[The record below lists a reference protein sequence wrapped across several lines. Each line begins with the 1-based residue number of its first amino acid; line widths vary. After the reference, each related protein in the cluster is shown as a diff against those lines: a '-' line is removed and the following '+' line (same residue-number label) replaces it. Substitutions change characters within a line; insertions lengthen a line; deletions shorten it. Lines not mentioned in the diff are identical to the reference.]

1 MSAQTG
7 SSPPAGPSSQRLV
20 DRARHRVARL
30 LGEPNPIWIREL
42 KQAARLARTPII
54 LLVLAVLMT
63 LLVASIGGMVSRD
76 IAPAKAGVILFQ
88 VFFSL
93 AYFVVALVGPAVAA
107 NSIASEREGR
117 TWEAV
122 LLTGIPPGEI
132 ARGKFLAA
140 YTAISMYVAMLAPVG
155 ALPFLFG
162 GITAMEVVIAFLF
175 LFLIALLSVAFG
187 LAISSKM
194 ASLRTAI
201 LVTLLL
207 AFPLSICLFMAGGTG
222 LSYAAHLA
230 WPEVPEGP
238 PIWLPVA
245 YQRVPLG
252 VDYALFLVLLPI
264 AAVVVPA
271 WFLYQVTVANLTSE
285 SDDRSSGLK
294 TWFAVCT
301 PVVAAAAVVPAFSV
315 DPPERLA
322 AILAGLCATL
332 SYLTFCVFLFA
343 GDPVGP
349 SRRVEVH
356 WARSRAGRLRRFFGP
371 GVARAA
377 YLLLAAGVP
386 AVVALWAVGHQL
398 LLDASVG
405 TPESQTR
412 QLQYFAVY
420 ALAFYVFL
428 VGLGAFL
435 RARIAAPM
443 VARVLLLTLLFSIAV
458 GPWIVA
464 AIAGLVTEFSTSE
477 SALLVAAPS
486 PFYAF
491 VMLSKAAQGDPG
503 PVVVAGHA
511 AAAAWVAVGLG
522 LLAAAR
528 ARCAALIAQRD
539 AALAV
544 TDALLAQE
552 DEAARAAEQ
561 AAPAQAAAPERAE
574 PGGSAAGT
582 LA

>member
-1 MSAQTG
+1 MSVQTG
-7 SSPPAGPSSQRLV
+7 SSPPGGPASQRLV
-20 DRARHRVARL
+20 DRARRRVGRL

-63 LLVASIGGMVSRD
+63 LLVASIGGIVARD
-76 IAPAKAGVILFQ
+76 IAPAKTGVILFQ

-140 YTAISMYVAMLAPVG
+140 YTAISMYVVMLAPVG

-194 ASLRTAI
+194 ASLRGAI

-207 AFPLSICLFMAGGTG
+207 AFPLSICLFSAGGTG

-245 YQRVPLG
+245 YQRAPLG
-252 VDYALFLVLLPI
+252 LDYVLFLILLPL

-285 SDDRSSGLK
+285 GDDRSSGLK
-294 TWFAVCT
+294 TWFAACA
-301 PVVAAAAVVPAFSV
+301 PVVAAAVAVPAFAVEPS
-315 DPPERLA
+315 ERLA
-322 AILAGLCATL
+322 AIIAGMCAMFSFL
-332 SYLTFCVFLFA
+332 IFCVCLFA
-343 GDPVGP
+343 GDPIGP
-349 SRRVEVH
+349 SRRVEVT
-356 WARSRAGRLRRFFGP
+356 WARSRASRLRRFFGP
-371 GVARAA
+371 GVTRSA
-377 YLLLAAGVP
+377 YLLLAVGIPCVA
-386 AVVALWAVGHQL
+386 ALWAAGHRL
-398 LLDASVG
+398 LLGVPLG
-405 TPESQTR
+405 PPEIQMR

-464 AIAGLVTEFSTSE
+464 AIAGLVTELSVSE
-477 SALLVAAPS
+477 SALLIAAPS

-491 VMLSKAAQGDPG
+491 VMLDRAAQSDPG
-503 PVVVAGHA
+503 SVVVAGHTA
-511 AAAAWVAVGLG
+511 AVAWVAVGLG

-528 ARCAALIAQRD
+528 SRCAALIAQRE

-544 TDALLAQE
+544 TDTLLAQE
-552 DEAARAAEQ
+552 DEAALAAEQ
-561 AAPAQAAAPERAE
+561 AAPAPPAAPEHAE
-574 PGGSAAGT
+574 PGSAAGT

>member
-7 SSPPAGPSSQRLV
+7 TSPPAGPASQRLV
-20 DRARHRVARL
+20 DRARRRVGRL

-63 LLVASIGGMVSRD
+63 LLISSIGGMVSRD
-76 IAPAKAGVILFQ
+76 MAPAKAGVILFQ

-140 YTAISMYVAMLAPVG
+140 YTSISMYVVMLAPVG

-194 ASLRTAI
+194 ASLRGAI

-207 AFPLSICLFMAGGTG
+207 AFPLSIGLFSAGGAG

-245 YQRVPLG
+245 YQRAPLG
-252 VDYALFLVLLPI
+252 LDYVLFLVLLPI
-264 AAVVVPA
+264 AAIVVPA

-294 TWFAVCT
+294 TWFAVST
-301 PVVAAAAVVPAFSV
+301 PVVAAAVAVPAFSV
-315 DPPERLA
+315 DPSDRLA
-322 AILAGLCATL
+322 AILAGLCAML
-332 SYLTFCVFLFA
+332 SFLTFCVFLFA

-356 WARSRAGRLRRFFGP
+356 WARSGAGRLRRFFGP
-371 GVARAA
+371 GVTRSA

-386 AVVALWAVGHQL
+386 AVLLLWAAGHRL
-398 LLDASVG
+398 LQGASVG
-405 TPESQTR
+405 TPEVQAR

-420 ALAFYVFL
+420 ALAFYGFL

-464 AIAGLVTEFSTSE
+464 AIAGLITEFSTSE
-477 SALLVAAPS
+477 RALLVAAPS

-491 VMLSKAAQGDPG
+491 AMLSKATQGDPG

-511 AAAAWVAVGLG
+511 AAAAWVVAGVG

-552 DEAARAAEQ
+552 DEAARAAEP
-561 AAPAQAAAPERAE
+561 AAPPHAAAPERAE
-574 PGGSAAGT
+574 PGSAAGT